1 MISTLLTELTANARL
16 SAMLTVRSI
25 VRMVVLSLAALLA
38 ALGMV
43 IYLANAVHRLLAERY
58 DAVTADLVLAGGFL
72 ALLVIILLLLG
83 RRRRR
88 VVVRRPLSEPSAAA
102 APLAGPAPGAGLFP
116 GSVSDVWPPKKPVLF
131 GLMFTA
137 LAVGFGIGRR
147 KG

>member
-43 IYLANAVHRLLAERY
+43 IYLANAVHRL
-58 DAVTADLVLAGGFL
+58 
-72 ALLVIILLLLG
+72 
-83 RRRRR
+83 
-88 VVVRRPLSEPSAAA
+88 PLSEPSAAA
-102 APLAGPAPGAGLFP
+102 APLAGRAPGAGLFP
-116 GSVSDVWPPKKPVLF
+116 GSVSDVWPPKKPVVF

>member
-16 SAMLTVRSI
+16 SAMMTVRSI

-58 DAVTADLVLAGGFL
+58 DAVTADLTLAGGFL
-72 ALLVIILLLLG
+72 ALLVIIMLLLG

-88 VVVRRPLSEPSAAA
+88 VVVRRPLAEPPAAA
-102 APLAGPAPGAGLFP
+102 APLAGPGAGAGLFAETAA
-116 GSVSDVWPPKKPVLF
+116 VWPPKKPVVF

-137 LAVGFGIGRR
+137 MAIGFGVGRR

>member
-1 MISTLLTELTANARL
+1 MISTLLTELTATARL
-16 SAMLTVRSI
+16 SAMMTVRSI

-43 IYLANAVHRLLAERY
+43 IYLANALHRLLAERY
-58 DAVTADLVLAGGFL
+58 DPVTADLVLAGAFL
-72 ALLVIILLLLG
+72 ALLVIIPLLLG

-88 VVVRRPLSEPSAAA
+88 VVVRRPLSEPPAAA
-102 APLAGPAPGAGLFP
+102 APLAGPSEAGPFP
-116 GSVSDVWPPKKPVLF
+116 GVGSVWPPKKPVVF

-137 LAVGFGIGRR
+137 MAVGFGIGRR

>member
-1 MISTLLTELTANARL
+1 MISTLLTELTATARL
-16 SAMLTVRSI
+16 SAMMTVRSI

-43 IYLANAVHRLLAERY
+43 IYLANALHRLLAERY
-58 DAVTADLVLAGGFL
+58 DAVTADLVLAGAFL

-88 VVVRRPLSEPSAAA
+88 VVVRRPLSEPPAAA
-102 APLAGPAPGAGLFP
+102 APLAGPSEAGPFP
-116 GSVSDVWPPKKPVLF
+116 GGVGSLWPPKKPVVF

-137 LAVGFGIGRR
+137 MAVGFGIGRR

>member
-58 DAVTADLVLAGGFL
+58 DAVTADLVLAGSFL

-102 APLAGPAPGAGLFP
+102 APLAGRAPGAGLFP
-116 GSVSDVWPPKKPVLF
+116 GSVSDVWPPKKPVVF